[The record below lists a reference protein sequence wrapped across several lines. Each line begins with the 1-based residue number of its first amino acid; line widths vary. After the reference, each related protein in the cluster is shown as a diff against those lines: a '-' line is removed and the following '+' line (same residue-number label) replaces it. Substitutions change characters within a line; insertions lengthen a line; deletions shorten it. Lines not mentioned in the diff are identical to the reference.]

1 MLNAILELVAS
12 DLICLLHRKDKFAE
26 ALEAEYLVQ
35 ELVETYSRALLPQ
48 VSWSR
53 LCTDRFFFHIASKR
67 FAPRMRK
74 NRVLGLNSQALLGAI
89 SQSWTPY
96 KDLDGSVFLLCTSIR
111 FPARW
116 LQVLDLN
123 GHKKAGTWSE
133 DALSKSSLS
142 SAGTWLCGTFSR
154 HSLAGTFLALT
165 LSGTFQQMNCLVRA
179 CSHNKV
185 AI

>member
-1 MLNAILELVAS
+1 
-12 DLICLLHRKDKFAE
+12 
-26 ALEAEYLVQ
+26 
-35 ELVETYSRALLPQ
+35 
-48 VSWSR
+48 
-53 LCTDRFFFHIASKR
+53 
-67 FAPRMRK
+67 MRK
-74 NRVLGLNSQALLGAI
+74 NRVLGLNSQALIGAI
-89 SQSWTPY
+89 SQSWTLY
-96 KDLDGSVFLLCTSIR
+96 KVLDGSVFLLCTSIR

-165 LSGTFQQMNCLVRA
+165 PFPVHFSKWTRLRLGCQVAFQVKILTRLSSTFYRFPGTCTICTGLRFTASFFALYM
-179 CSHNKV
+179 H
-185 AI
+185 

>member
-12 DLICLLHRKDKFAE
+12 DLICLLHRKDTFAE

-35 ELVETYSRALLPQ
+35 ELVETYSRGLLPQ

-53 LCTDRFFFHIASKR
+53 LCTDRFFHIASKR
-67 FAPRMRK
+67 CASRMRK
-74 NRVLGLNSQALLGAI
+74 NRVLGLNSQGLLGAI
-89 SQSWTPY
+89 SQSWTWTVLCFY
-96 KDLDGSVFLLCTSIR
+96 SIWAYVF
-111 FPARW
+111 

-179 CSHNKV
+179 RPHNKV